1 MCLKKKPGGDSSF
14 KGEEADGGGNRDLG
28 DGNHRG
34 SSLAEPELCVKRGS
48 LEMF

>member
-1 MCLKKKPGGDSSF
+1 MTVPLK
-14 KGEEADGGGNRDLG
+14 ERRQTAVEIVTLVMVT
-28 DGNHRG
+28 HRG